1 MFSVRFAA
9 FVTKKKKKAGRIR
22 LEVFEHDIYG
32 DYKEMAVP
40 SE

>member
-9 FVTKKKKKAGRIR
+9 FVTRKKKAGRIR